1 MRWSVVVLIGLLA
14 SLGALPAAAQR
25 FETLEVQASMT
36 RNVNRNFLHTEWQQG
51 FGLDGSVTTPFYLGY
66 LEAGGSF
73 HRYRVA
79 EPVTVPGF
87 DALHLFAG
95 WGLRGDVGRLRLE
108 GGLRLGNYRMTFDES
123 TFAGVRTESELALSG
138 RARVAVR
145 VAGPVSLYVAGDY
158 LKVYT
163 FLRLKLWYASAGL
176 SYRLATPGWMKTF
189 LR

>member
-1 MRWSVVVLIGLLA
+1 MRWPALFVIGLLV
-14 SLGALPAAAQR
+14 SLGTTPSAAQR
-25 FETLEVQASMT
+25 FETLEVRASAT
-36 RNVNRNFLHTEWQQG
+36 QNVNRNFLHTRWQRG

-66 LEAGGSF
+66 LEGGGSF

-79 EPVTVPGF
+79 EPVRVPGF

-95 WGLRGDVGRLRLE
+95 WGLRGDVGRLRVE

-123 TFAGVRTESELALSG
+123 TFAGVRTESELVLSG
-138 RARVAVR
+138 RARMAVQ
-145 VAGPVSLYVAGDY
+145 VAGPLSLYVAGDY

-176 SYRLATPGWMKTF
+176 SYRFQTPGWMKTF

>member
-1 MRWSVVVLIGLLA
+1 MRWCVAILIGLLGG
-14 SLGALPAAAQR
+14 LTALPGAAQR
-25 FETLEVQASMT
+25 FETVEVQASAT
-36 RNVNRNFLHTEWQQG
+36 QNVNRNFLHTRWQQG
-51 FGLDGSVTTPFYLGY
+51 FGLAGSLTTPFYLGY
-66 LEAGGSF
+66 LEVGSSF

-79 EPVTVPGF
+79 EPVRVPGF

-95 WGLRGDVGRLRLE
+95 WGLRGDLGRLRLE
-108 GGLRLGNYRMTFDES
+108 TGLRLGNYRMTFDES

-138 RARVAVR
+138 RARVAFR
-145 VAGPVSLYVAGDY
+145 VAGPVALYVAGDY

-176 SYRLATPGWMKTF
+176 SYRFQTPAWMKTV